1 MARYKYRDYLYES
14 DIKWDGK
21 NWTAAVA
28 IGRDHAGTWLT
39 QKRFKSERICET
51 RLEAIAES
59 AALAMR
65 IIDGL
70 MSGTEEL

>member
-21 NWTAAVA
+21 NWTAAVV

-39 QKRFKSERICET
+39 QQRFNSERIFET
-51 RLEAIAES
+51 RLEAIAEWI
-59 AALAMR
+59 AVAMR
-65 IIDGL
+65 IIDGI
-70 MSGTEEL
+70 MSGAKEY